1 MELKKGP
8 TSEWVKQKHDSASW
22 KWKTPRQSIKF
33 KKKRKRIKRN
43 EDNLRDTWDNIKQG
57 NINTRVVP
65 EGEEN

>member
-1 MELKKGP
+1 MTQQAG
-8 TSEWVKQKHDSASW
+8 SGKHLDRASNL
-22 KWKTPRQSIKF
+22 